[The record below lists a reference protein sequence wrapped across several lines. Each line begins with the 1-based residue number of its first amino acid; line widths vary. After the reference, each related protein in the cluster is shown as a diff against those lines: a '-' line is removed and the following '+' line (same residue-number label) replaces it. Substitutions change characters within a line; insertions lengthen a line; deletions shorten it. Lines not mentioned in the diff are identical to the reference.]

1 MKTVFETGDRVYD
14 FTKGLGWGT
23 IKQIILSNIDYR
35 IMVSFDNGELVS
47 YTLDGKIYENDP
59 HPTLSFTEYNLTTG
73 GFSQERPEMPPEIL
87 PEKGSIVWVRDEE
100 HHVWKIA
107 YFVRKLKNATLPY
120 ECSDYINL
128 RVVNYYKFMITEN
141 PYKND

>member
-23 IKQIILSNIDYR
+23 IKQIIPNSNIDYP

-59 HPTLSFTEYNLTTG
+59 HPTLSFTESDLVKG
-73 GFSQERPEMPPEIL
+73 GFSQGRPEIL
-87 PEKGSIVWVRDEE
+87 PERGDIVWVRNDKDGK
-100 HHVWKIA
+100 WKIA
-107 YFVRKLKNATLPY
+107 HFVQLIEDITYLY
-120 ECSDYINL
+120 ECSDYTNL
-128 RVVNYYKFMITEN
+128 VDRDTYKFMTTKN

>member
-23 IKQIILSNIDYR
+23 IKQIIPNSNIDYP
-35 IMVSFDNGELVS
+35 IMVLFDNGELVS

-59 HPTLSFTEYNLTTG
+59 HPTLSFTEYDLVKG
-73 GFSQERPEMPPEIL
+73 GFSQERPEIL
-87 PEKGSIVWVRDEE
+87 PERGDIVWVRDVQDGIWRIV
-100 HHVWKIA
+100 HFVQKLTA
-107 YFVRKLKNATLPY
+107 GPYYF
-120 ECSDYINL
+120 ECSDYANL
-128 RVVNYYKFMITEN
+128 VDRDTYKFMTTKN